1 MTHGS
6 HEESLPLDAMDVL
19 ESGGY
24 EVSPAN
30 VARLVPLL
38 LQARR

>member
-6 HEESLPLDAMDVL
+6 DEESLPLDAMDVL

-38 LQARR
+38 VQARR